1 MSDPRKPSPYSTFNS
16 YLKNQPVPTQNVTQ
30 QAQPVHQQPIRESYQ
45 NKTNQQGQPPQMQQQ
60 NQPHQMQQQNQPHQ
74 MQQQNQPQMQ
84 SRFKNVQTSEQLY
97 NILTKGVENF
107 QSNFHANNM
116 EAPPMKVF
124 LKLYT
129 DWCGPCKKI
138 GPILDEVSTLPE
150 YKDIIFLK
158 FDAELMIKGQ
168 DQISKQ
174 LVKILKIGAVP
185 AFFTFIDGKQ
195 MGNVMGAD
203 IKEIQT
209 LLDSMR
215 Q

>member
-1 MSDPRKPSPYSTFNS
+1 MSDSRKPSPYATFNS

-45 NKTNQQGQPPQMQQQ
+45 NNTNQQGQ
-60 NQPHQMQQQNQPHQ
+60 QPQ

-84 SRFKNVQTSEQLY
+84 QQMPSRFKNVQTSEQLY

-185 AFFTFIDGKQ
+185 AFFTFINGKQ

-209 LLDSMR
+209 LLDSM
-215 Q
+215 QQ

>member
-1 MSDPRKPSPYSTFNS
+1 MTEQDRVYYLTFQIVEWVEVFTRK
-16 YLKNQPVPTQNVTQ
+16 
-30 QAQPVHQQPIRESYQ
+30 
-45 NKTNQQGQPPQMQQQ
+45 
-60 NQPHQMQQQNQPHQ
+60 
-74 MQQQNQPQMQ
+74 
-84 SRFKNVQTSEQLY
+84 
-97 NILTKGVENF
+97 
-107 QSNFHANNM
+107 
-116 EAPPMKVF
+116 
-124 LKLYT
+124 
-129 DWCGPCKKI
+129 
-138 GPILDEVSTLPE
+138 E

-185 AFFTFIDGKQ
+185 AFFTFINGKQ
-195 MGNVMGAD
+195 TGNVMGAD

>member
-1 MSDPRKPSPYSTFNS
+1 
-16 YLKNQPVPTQNVTQ
+16 
-30 QAQPVHQQPIRESYQ
+30 
-45 NKTNQQGQPPQMQQQ
+45 
-60 NQPHQMQQQNQPHQ
+60 
-74 MQQQNQPQMQ
+74 MQ

>member
-1 MSDPRKPSPYSTFNS
+1 
-16 YLKNQPVPTQNVTQ
+16 
-30 QAQPVHQQPIRESYQ
+30 
-45 NKTNQQGQPPQMQQQ
+45 
-60 NQPHQMQQQNQPHQ
+60 
-74 MQQQNQPQMQ
+74 
-84 SRFKNVQTSEQLY
+84 
-97 NILTKGVENF
+97 
-107 QSNFHANNM
+107 
-116 EAPPMKVF
+116 
-124 LKLYT
+124 
-129 DWCGPCKKI
+129 
-138 GPILDEVSTLPE
+138 
-150 YKDIIFLK
+150 
-158 FDAELMIKGQ
+158 MIKGQ